1 MNLKKIAIV
10 SVALNVA
17 FLIIGGYF
25 FYSNMN
31 LYSDPNK
38 KVSVTNDNNERKV
51 ETKSNNSSTE
61 SIPAENNKDK
71 KYGISPQYK
80 VRSTL
85 INSDNKLESGV
96 LFLGDSLT
104 DYNEWDEAFP
114 GIKTYNRGISGDTTL
129 GVIHRLNQVISLKPS
144 KIFLM
149 IGVNDLAA
157 KTPKENVLKN
167 YKYILEQL
175 TVKLPNTKIFIESM
189 LPVKPVSKSTNLNN
203 SDINWLNKE
212 LENLAKENN
221 HTFIDL
227 HSLFTDE
234 EGELKKEWTVDG
246 VHVNGEGYKIWENK
260 IKNYVYQ

>member
-1 MNLKKIAIV
+1 MNLKKIAII
-10 SVALNVA
+10 SVVLNVA

-25 FYSNMN
+25 IYSNMN
-31 LYSDPNK
+31 LYSDSNK
-38 KVSVTNDNNERKV
+38 KVSVANDNNERNV
-51 ETKSNNSSTE
+51 ENKSNNSSTE
-61 SIPAENNKDK
+61 SISTEKNRDK
-71 KYGISPQYK
+71 KYSVSPQYK

-85 INSDNKLESGV
+85 INSDNKSESGV

-104 DYNEWDEAFP
+104 DFNEWDEAFP
-114 GIKTYNRGISGDTTL
+114 GIKTYNRGISGDTTV
-129 GVIHRLNQVISLKPS
+129 GVIHRLNQAISLKPS

-167 YKYILEQL
+167 YKNILEQL

-189 LPVKPVSKSTNLNN
+189 LPVKPLSKATNLNN

-212 LENLAKENN
+212 LEKLAEENN

-234 EGELKKEWTVDG
+234 KGELKKVWTVDG
-246 VHVNGEGYKIWENK
+246 VHLNGEGYKIWENK
-260 IKNYVYQ
+260 IKSYVY